1 MDPVPLKTPHGG
13 IYPMKKLLVS
23 ILALGIATTGALAQD
38 AAAPAAAPDLATIDA
53 DKSGDV
59 SFAEA
64 QLVWVDLTADAF
76 AAADADASGAL
87 SQAEFDAYVATLPAA

>member
-1 MDPVPLKTPHGG
+1 
-13 IYPMKKLLVS
+13 MKKILVS
-23 ILALGIATTGALAQD
+23 ILALGIATTGAMAQD
-38 AAAPAAAPDLATIDA
+38 AAAPAAAPDFATIDA

-76 AAADADASGAL
+76 TAADADASGAL
-87 SQAEFDAYVATLPAA
+87 SQAEFDAYVAAQPAQ

>member
-1 MDPVPLKTPHGG
+1 
-13 IYPMKKLLVS
+13 MKKILVS
-23 ILALGIATTGALAQD
+23 ILALGIATTGAMAQD
-38 AAAPAAAPDLATIDA
+38 AAAPAAPDLATIDA

-76 AAADADASGAL
+76 AAADSDASGAL
-87 SQAEFDAYVATLPAA
+87 SQTEFDAYVATLPAAQ

>member
-1 MDPVPLKTPHGG
+1 
-13 IYPMKKLLVS
+13 MKKILVS
-23 ILALGIATTGALAQD
+23 ILALGLATSGAMAQM
-38 AAAPAAAPDLATIDA
+38 AAAPDLVTADA

-64 QLVWVDLTADAF
+64 QLIWADLTADAF

-87 SQAEFDAYVATLPAA
+87 SQAEFDAYVATLPAAQ

>member
-1 MDPVPLKTPHGG
+1 
-13 IYPMKKLLVS
+13 MKKILVS
-23 ILALGIATTGALAQD
+23 ILALGIATSGAMAQ
-38 AAAPAAAPDLATIDA
+38 AAAPDLVTADA

-64 QLVWVDLTADAF
+64 QLIWADLTADAF

-87 SQAEFDAYVATLPAA
+87 SQAEFDAYVATLPAAQ

>member
-1 MDPVPLKTPHGG
+1 
-13 IYPMKKLLVS
+13 MKKLLVS
-23 ILALGIATTGALAQD
+23 VLALGIATSGVAIAQD
-38 AAAPAAAPDLATIDA
+38 AAAPAAPDLATVDA

-76 AAADADASGAL
+76 AAADTDASGAL
-87 SQAEFDAYVATLPAA
+87 SQAEFDAYVATLPAQ

>member
-1 MDPVPLKTPHGG
+1 
-13 IYPMKKLLVS
+13 MKKILVS
-23 ILALGIATTGALAQD
+23 ILALGLATSGAMAQ
-38 AAAPAAAPDLATIDA
+38 AAAPDLVTADA

-64 QLVWVDLTADAF
+64 QLVWADLTADAF

-87 SQAEFDAYVATLPAA
+87 SQAEFDAYVATLPAAQ

>member
-1 MDPVPLKTPHGG
+1 
-13 IYPMKKLLVS
+13 MKKILVS
-23 ILALGIATTGALAQD
+23 ILALGIATSGAMAQT
-38 AAAPAAAPDLATIDA
+38 AAPDLVTADA

-87 SQAEFDAYVATLPAA
+87 SQAEFDAYVATLPAAQ